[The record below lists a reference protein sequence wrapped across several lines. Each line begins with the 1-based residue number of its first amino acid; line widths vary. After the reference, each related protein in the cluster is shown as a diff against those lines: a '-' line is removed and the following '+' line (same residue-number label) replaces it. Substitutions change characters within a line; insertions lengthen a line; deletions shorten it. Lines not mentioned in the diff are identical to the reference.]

1 MDGVEEQ
8 QEYIQYH
15 HCNYPIMKLYSK
27 TIDGKTI
34 IKYADEIIIRSNGKQ
49 TFNPTEAMILADG
62 WEVYVAPVY
71 EPTLEDVK
79 ARKVEEILAYDSS
92 EAVNE
97 FSIVGVPMW
106 LDKATRAGLMLR
118 FQAEQA
124 RAIAEVNETPMT
136 TLWNDGQPYT
146 LPLETAQQML
156 IALELYA
163 SECYDNTQSH
173 IAEVQKL
180 ESKEAV
186 ESYDYTT
193 GYPQKLLF

>member
-1 MDGVEEQ
+1 
-8 QEYIQYH
+8 
-15 HCNYPIMKLYSK
+15 MKRYK
-27 TIDGKTI
+27 KFIDGKTI
-34 IKYADEIIIRSNGKQ
+34 YKRAASIVIVRDGMQII
-49 TFNPTEAMILADG
+49 NPSEELILADG
-62 WEVYVAPVY
+62 WSLDTPEEGAPTIEEIKANKVA
-71 EPTLEDVK
+71 
-79 ARKVEEILAYDSS
+79 EILAYDSC

-163 SECYDNTQSH
+163 SECYDNTQRH

>member
-1 MDGVEEQ
+1 
-8 QEYIQYH
+8 
-15 HCNYPIMKLYSK
+15 MKLYSK

>member
-1 MDGVEEQ
+1 
-8 QEYIQYH
+8 
-15 HCNYPIMKLYSK
+15 MKRYSK

-34 IKYADEIIIRSNGKQ
+34 IKFADEIVIRSNGKQ
-49 TFNPTEAMILADG
+49 TFNPSEAMILADG
-62 WEVYVAPVY
+62 WEIYVAPVY

-79 ARKVEEILAYDSS
+79 ESKVAEILAYDSS

-97 FSIVGVPMW
+97 FSMGGLPIW
-106 LDKATRAGLMLR
+106 LDKATRAGLLLR
-118 FQAEQA
+118 FEAEA
-124 RAIAEVNETPMT
+124 KAGRTST
-136 TLWNDGQPYT
+136 TLWYNGLPFT
-146 LPLETAQQML
+146 LPLTYAQEIL

-163 SECYDNTQSH
+163 SACYDNTQNH

-180 ESKEAV
+180 DSKEAV

>member
-1 MDGVEEQ
+1 
-8 QEYIQYH
+8 
-15 HCNYPIMKLYSK
+15 MKRYSK
-27 TIDGKTI
+27 VIDGKTI
-34 IKYADEIIIRSNGKQ
+34 IKFADEIVVRSNGKQ
-49 TFNPTEAMILADG
+49 TFNPTEQMILADG
-62 WEVYVAPVY
+62 WEIYVAPVY
-71 EPTLEDVK
+71 EPTLEEIK